1 MKNTQS
7 IPGAVT
13 AVALGMLCSGI
24 AAACEDST
32 ILVSGYNSDNVHLYD
47 ACDGTSLGILDPAGR
62 IRGAQAV
69 HKGPD
74 GLLYV
79 VSEKNNKILRYDR
92 ETFAFVDE
100 FIADNPA
107 TANDELGGMRNPTG
121 LTFTPDGD
129 VLVAGYSS
137 DSVSQYSGEDGS
149 WVRNIINAG
158 ASGLNG
164 PDAGLWVGPD
174 GLLYVPSYDANRVMV
189 FDLDG
194 NYQRDLASAPN
205 VNQPRVITP
214 GPNGNVLI
222 SSYGSSEV
230 RQYRLSDGDD
240 QGVLIST
247 AGPTG
252 VAWLGDTILVASDL
266 NDRVRQ
272 YDTDGVLIQQLTTP
286 GSGGINGAT
295 FIHVIQPEEAMASD
309 LLWLT
314 GAAVVAGNSVEFGEV
329 VITSGGEWGA
339 GHDAA
344 NIIRTPWGSVTLT
357 MTKCDKLI
365 VAFASTVDGY
375 GSGQRAAS
383 RDHSDPNWIACNA
396 AGGPGANPDPA
407 WFAGVWSMRDSEGL
421 LLKHFGSGLIGL
433 GLFSYV
439 PK

>member
-1 MKNTQS
+1 MNKTYPTS
-7 IPGAVT
+7 AGA
-13 AVALGMLCSGI
+13 AVMALSLLGCPV
-24 AAACEDST
+24 AEACEDST
-32 ILVSGYNSDNVHLYD
+32 LLVSGYNSDNVHLYD
-47 ACDGTSLGILDPAGR
+47 ACDGTSLGVLDPAGR

-79 VSEKNNKILRYDR
+79 VSEKNNKILRYNR

-129 VLVAGYSS
+129 VLVAGYAS
-137 DSVSQYSGEDGS
+137 DSVSLYSGDDGS
-149 WVRNIINAG
+149 WIRNVVSAG

-189 FDLDG
+189 FDLNG
-194 NYQRDLASAPN
+194 TYLRDLASSPD

-272 YDTDGVLIQQLTTP
+272 YDADGTLIQQLTTP

-295 FIHVIQPEEAMASD
+295 FIHVIQPEQAFSSD
-309 LLWLT
+309 LVWLT
-314 GAAVVAGNSVEFGEV
+314 GASVVAGKTVDFADV

-339 GHDAA
+339 GHDGSKVV
-344 NIIRTPWGSVTLT
+344 RTPWGTVTIT
-357 MTKCDKLI
+357 MNRCDRLI
-365 VAFASTVDGY
+365 VTFVSVIEAF
-375 GSGQRAAS
+375 GSGERTAT
-383 RDHSDPNWIACNA
+383 RDESDPNWIACNA
-396 AGGPGANPDPA
+396 AGGVGMNPDPE
-407 WFAGVWSMRDSEGL
+407 WFAGVWAMRDSEGL
-421 LLKHFGSGLIGL
+421 LIKHFGAGLIGL